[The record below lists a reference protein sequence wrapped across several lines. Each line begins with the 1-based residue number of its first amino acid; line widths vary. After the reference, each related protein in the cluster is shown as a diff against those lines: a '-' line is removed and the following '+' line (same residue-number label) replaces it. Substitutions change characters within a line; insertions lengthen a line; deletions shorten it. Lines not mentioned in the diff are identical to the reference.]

1 MSRYGRQPEAQ
12 GKVYIEKLETFEKF
26 INDPDPVEQTSTR
39 SSTRKST
46 GGQRLKSSSF
56 SKDEAERQARENRA
70 ILEREVREREIRSLE
85 KTREIVARSV
95 RAEAE
100 RREKRLL
107 ANLSHINDTKRM
119 LDTIDHELKINDET
133 NRNNNRRQFEEWNLN
148 VHGKIQ
154 AKILEQIDT
163 IDSKSLNKKKC
174 QDYQTF
180 IDITKRKPA
189 IFRDIIIESEYDPLE
204 PNRHSIKAKTGN
216 LKDPTLMLLK
226 KNQDEAGMLGN
237 NARGKPF
244 RITSRT
250 KGGLLPAECW
260 ASGKIEG
267 TPHGRFMKMMNVKPK
282 NTPTMKSNW
291 AIDDYNFPRGK
302 AVVDA
307 EMPKGKRPYPK
318 NVDWI

>member
-244 RITSRT
+244 RITR
-250 KGGLLPAECW
+250 
-260 ASGKIEG
+260 
-267 TPHGRFMKMMNVKPK
+267 
-282 NTPTMKSNW
+282 
-291 AIDDYNFPRGK
+291 
-302 AVVDA
+302 
-307 EMPKGKRPYPK
+307 
-318 NVDWI
+318 